1 MSSHFERATNEIV
14 PAVRAIIA
22 KELSGKYKM
31 KEEEIAR
38 MLNVA
43 QAAVS
48 KYISDK
54 YSDRIKEIE
63 ASIDKSLISGYI
75 EKMAQG
81 RAEYANVCMC
91 TICRVLNQFNC
102 RFSAAEKAAQ
112 V

>member
-1 MSSHFERATNEIV
+1 MASGFERATKEII
-14 PAVRAIIA
+14 PAVRVVIA
-22 KELSGKYKM
+22 KELSERYKM

-54 YSDRIKEIE
+54 YSDQIKEVV
-63 ASIDKSLISGYI
+63 AKIDRNALSAYI

-81 RAEYANVCMC
+81 RGEYANICICTVCSM
-91 TICRVLNQFNC
+91 LNPFNC
-102 RFSAAEKAAQ
+102 RFSAVKKAAEA
-112 V
+112 